1 MDIYEWKLS
10 AKGNSYTEIDGLNC
24 VVGKNK
30 FGSFFGLVDGE
41 FLPQA
46 FSSLDEAKDA
56 EIGQKKVRRVMN
68 YHEGDDY
75 DKGYRWTSIKVGN
88 ERTEFK
94 LLDPPLVLKLLTLPA
109 ILAVLATLAHLSS
122 YLGLAG
128 HASRVGHCSIS
139 CVPLNAK
146 S

>member
-1 MDIYEWKLS
+1 MESVRPSKPKKVPVKKSDLIKHI
-10 AKGNSYTEIDGLNC
+10 ATDAQI
-24 VVGKNK
+24 
-30 FGSFFGLVDGE
+30 GE
-41 FLPQA
+41 
-46 FSSLDEAKDA
+46 
-56 EIGQKKVRRVMN
+56 KKVRQVIK
-68 YHEGDDY
+68 YHEGDAY

-109 ILAVLATLAHLSS
+109 ILATLAHLSS
-122 YLGLAG
+122 YLGCAGLAG
-128 HASRVGHCSIS
+128 LAGLASHASRAGHCSIS